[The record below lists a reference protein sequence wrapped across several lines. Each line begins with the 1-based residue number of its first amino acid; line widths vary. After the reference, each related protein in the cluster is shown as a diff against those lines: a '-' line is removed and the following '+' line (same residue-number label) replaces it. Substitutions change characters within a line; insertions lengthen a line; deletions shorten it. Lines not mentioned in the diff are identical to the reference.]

1 MKYYGIDKRIRGEE
15 RRNRYAKA
23 RLWVKSII
31 PGKHQKRY
39 RENYEYSFVRDRSFG
54 HDFNNGIPEGH
65 FVKLNQIVTSDL
77 VFREDV
83 DRFKQG
89 VTALFKRYGGG
100 SRFLPFYNTSFE
112 ETSEKI
118 ERMDSTLLSWFDNL
132 KCGVFEFH
140 GRRIHEVVDYF
151 TMNIRNVNTSYLS
164 VEFRI
169 HLTAEKRKELDDMI
183 SEDYHYRKGF
193 AHKSLAYKKEGGTKT
208 GYAIVYY
215 SDEGLKAD
223 RIYEWISRVEWEF
236 YEEIKKYIP
245 IYLHNKGVM
254 PPRIDVYYT
263 DIDYRDDNR
272 FFWNSIGVS
281 AENGQFIDERQKMF
295 FESYNS
301 GRYGSVRTYLNRYI
315 YMVKDDG
322 IEEGQFKSVKD
333 QVYFHMDDFS
343 GEYFKFMFLRVLSQ
357 EAADIL
363 VSFKRRLDPIK
374 LKKNRINKLLKLRYQ
389 FERQIDP
396 FVRCYRD
403 DIWDSSVSLL
413 GHEIYKDSDIHIKNA
428 LRGRVTTYKSVS
440 KGVCAGAKHINDEI
454 AILRKDFDD
463 KQQILQHL
471 SDYRN
476 NSRTLWI
483 NVMMLI
489 VAIMTLFFVIFP
501 ERAEWL
507 ASIIRNLLRW

>member
-1 MKYYGIDKRIRGEE
+1 
-15 RRNRYAKA
+15 
-23 RLWVKSII
+23 
-31 PGKHQKRY
+31 
-39 RENYEYSFVRDRSFG
+39 
-54 HDFNNGIPEGH
+54 
-65 FVKLNQIVTSDL
+65 
-77 VFREDV
+77 
-83 DRFKQG
+83 
-89 VTALFKRYGGG
+89 
-100 SRFLPFYNTSFE
+100 
-112 ETSEKI
+112 
-118 ERMDSTLLSWFDNL
+118 
-132 KCGVFEFH
+132 
-140 GRRIHEVVDYF
+140 
-151 TMNIRNVNTSYLS
+151 
-164 VEFRI
+164 
-169 HLTAEKRKELDDMI
+169 
-183 SEDYHYRKGF
+183 
-193 AHKSLAYKKEGGTKT
+193 
-208 GYAIVYY
+208 
-215 SDEGLKAD
+215 
-223 RIYEWISRVEWEF
+223 
-236 YEEIKKYIP
+236 
-245 IYLHNKGVM
+245 
-254 PPRIDVYYT
+254 
-263 DIDYRDDNR
+263 
-272 FFWNSIGVS
+272 
-281 AENGQFIDERQKMF
+281 MF